1 LIGALETM
9 DKSQETL
16 KRPTRDLEESYDE
29 LQRLRKQVEQ
39 AEKRRRNLCGRI
51 ADEARNT
58 QHGA

>member
-1 LIGALETM
+1 M
-9 DKSQETL
+9 DKDQETL
-16 KRPTRDLEESYDE
+16 KRPIRDLEESYDE

-58 QHGA
+58 QHGP